1 MKTLTPRIR
10 ALVRRANKVAESG
23 KRSAATKL
31 YRQIIDE
38 APGTVEA
45 WVGLSSV
52 LRTQEE
58 KEEAL
63 EKALELDPE
72 NTIAKHDLAVLHGE
86 IPEKP
91 ESDEEDETTEP
102 EIISVEGEV
111 SEHTEAPPPAS
122 IVSDNEVPP
131 QEPIA
136 ETEITGTASNLT
148 SDSANDNESSMVVG
162 TNGDDAA
169 DPVEKVDQVDETVRT
184 DGDGHD
190 LEYVADVLY
199 CANHP
204 GRQTHL
210 RCNRCGKPIC
220 TNCAKRTPVGYRCPE
235 CIREQE
241 DAYYN
246 AIPLDYLIT
255 VLIALPL
262 SIIAGYIAPLI
273 GFFVIFLA
281 AGVGTLI
288 GRLVLWAI
296 GRRRGRWI
304 PLMVGVLVVIGAAV
318 PYLLALLDGTILLS
332 IRLLW
337 TGVYIVMASGAAYY
351 QMR

>member
-1 MKTLTPRIR
+1 METLTPRIR
-10 ALVRRANKVAESG
+10 ALVRQASKVAESG

-31 YRQIIDE
+31 YTQIIDE
-38 APGTVEA
+38 APDTVEA

-63 EKALELDPE
+63 ERALELDPE
-72 NTIAKHDLAVLHGE
+72 NADAKHDLAVLHGE
-86 IPEKP
+86 IPEEP
-91 ESDEEDETTEP
+91 ESDEEDESTES
-102 EIISVEGEV
+102 ETISEEGEL
-111 SEHTEAPPPAS
+111 SDHTEAAPPAS
-122 IVSDNEVPP
+122 IVSENENPS

-136 ETEITGTASNLT
+136 EAEITGTASDLT
-148 SDSANDNESSMVVG
+148 SANANDNESSVVIG

-169 DPVEKVDQVDETVRT
+169 NPVEIVDGVDETVHT
-184 DGDGHD
+184 DGDGHE
-190 LEYVADVLY
+190 LENVAEVLY

-210 RCNRCGKPIC
+210 RCNRCAKPIC
-220 TNCAKRTPVGYRCPE
+220 TSCAKRTPVGYRCPE

-241 DAYYN
+241 DTFYN
-246 AIPLDYLIT
+246 AKPLDYLIT

-273 GFFVIFLA
+273 GFFVIFLS

-288 GRLVLWAI
+288 GRFVLWAI

-318 PYLLALLDGTILLS
+318 PYLLALLDGTNPLS